1 MKSRSILALGGAS
14 LALAAAPGAAVA
26 AQIVTVQKFSVRVE
40 GAKRT
45 LQAARTV
52 QTRSGFITK
61 FGAPS
66 GACPSSS
73 ALGALDVATH
83 GRWRAKFYT
92 SFNDFLI
99 TSVLGETPKPKVGYW
114 GIWVDNRYATIG
126 ACEIKLKPADEVL
139 FAVDSVKKHE
149 HPLGVI
155 APTKARAGKPFT
167 LTVVAYSDKGKATPL
182 AGAHVRGGGLDLVT
196 GKHGTVPV
204 TAGASAKLTYT
215 ATDTGFI
222 RSAATTV
229 KVSK

>member
-1 MKSRSILALGGAS
+1 MKSRSILALGSAS
-14 LALAAAPGAAVA
+14 LALVVAPGAAVA
-26 AQIVTVQKFSVRVE
+26 ARIVTVQKVSVRVE

-52 QTRSGFITK
+52 RTKTGFITK

-83 GRWRAKFYT
+83 GRWKGTFYS
-92 SFNDFLI
+92 SFSDFLI
-99 TSVLGETPKPKVGYW
+99 SSVLGETPNKKVGYW
-114 GIWVDNRYATIG
+114 GIWVNNRYATTG
-126 ACEIKLKPADEVL
+126 ACEIKLNPADQVL
-139 FAVDSVKKHE
+139 FAVDSVKKHQ
-149 HPLGVI
+149 HPLGIVT
-155 APTKARAGKPFT
+155 PVKATAGKAFT
-167 LTVVAYSDKGKATPL
+167 LKVVAYSDKGKATPL

-204 TAGASAKLTYT
+204 TAGTTARLTLT
-215 ATDTGFI
+215 ATDAGFI

-229 KVSK
+229 KVAK